1 MRFLTI
7 VLIMLLTSC
16 SWSFGWPWGSNKTGN
31 CLDDN
36 SCDSSNPFEE
46 KLIGGTWYCYG
57 ADRREPWDCS
67 QTKDDNKIVFIVD
80 KPRRVTAPPASVV
93 DIVNRLRE
101 RAEISFQ
108 DENISSESTSTPVES
123 TPEQIAEIAMSERR
137 ALTGYPAAE
146 VFAGFSD
153 DSYAVQ
159 LIALQ
164 TLEELEEFATLH
176 DIEPVTAIKVRSQ
189 DVDLYVLILGV
200 FEDKA
205 MADQAAQD
213 WAQTHEPDSKPWV
226 RQLGPLKEAA
236 QSVDASGA

>member
-16 SWSFGWPWGSNKTGN
+16 SWSLGWPWGSNKTGN

-36 SCDSSNPFEE
+36 SCESSNPFEE

-67 QTKDDNKIVFIVD
+67 QTQDDNKIVFIVD
-80 KPRRVTAPPASVV
+80 KPRRVTAPPASVA
-93 DIVNRLRE
+93 DIVDRLQK

-108 DENISSESTSTPVES
+108 GENIRSASTSTPAES
-123 TPEQIAEIAMSERR
+123 MPEQIAGIAISEPRGS
-137 ALTGYPAAE
+137 TGYPAA
-146 VFAGFSD
+146 VALAGFSD
-153 DSYAVQ
+153 DSFAVQ

-164 TLEELEEFATLH
+164 TLEEIEEFATLH
-176 DIEPVTAIKVRSQ
+176 NIEPVTSIKVRSQ
-189 DVDLYVLILGV
+189 GVDWYVLILDI

-205 MADQAAQD
+205 MADQAAHD
-213 WAQTHEPDSKPWV
+213 WAQSHEPDSKPWV

-236 QSVDASGA
+236 QSVDASDV

>member
-7 VLIMLLTSC
+7 VLILLLTSC
-16 SWSFGWPWGSNKTGN
+16 SWSLGWPWGSNKTGN

-36 SCDSSNPFEE
+36 SCDTSNPFEE

-67 QTKDDNKIVFIVD
+67 QTQDDNKIVFIVD
-80 KPRRVTAPPASVV
+80 KPKRVTAPPASVV
-93 DIVNRLRE
+93 AIVDKLQQ
-101 RAEISFQ
+101 RAEMSFQ
-108 DENISSESTSTPVES
+108 GENISSESTSSPAES
-123 TPEQIAEIAMSERR
+123 MPEQIAEIALPESPGS
-137 ALTGYPAAE
+137 TGYPAVA
-146 VFAGFSD
+146 VFDGFSD

-164 TLEELEEFATLH
+164 TIEEIEEFATIH
-176 DIEPVTAIKVRSQ
+176 DIEPITAVKIRSQ
-189 DVDLYVLILGV
+189 GVDWHVLILDI

-205 MADQAAQD
+205 MADQAAHD

-236 QSVDASGA
+236 QSVDAAGA